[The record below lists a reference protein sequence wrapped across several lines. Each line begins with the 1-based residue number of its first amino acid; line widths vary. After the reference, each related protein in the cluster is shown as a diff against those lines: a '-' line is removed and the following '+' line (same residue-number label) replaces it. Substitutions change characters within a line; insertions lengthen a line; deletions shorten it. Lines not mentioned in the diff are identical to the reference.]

1 MKKDVV
7 LIILPK
13 FYAEVDY
20 FNKFLNGL
28 LKRINVSTNRT
39 KQFIWCGYKNSNVK
53 MVNLVR
59 NCSAC
64 LSVISVTVIIGRVDA
79 F

>member
-39 KQFIWCGYKNSNVK
+39 K
-53 MVNLVR
+53 
-59 NCSAC
+59 
-64 LSVISVTVIIGRVDA
+64 
-79 F
+79 